1 MAVKKI
7 LRELQIKKIFTL
19 IKDNFAKLNHT
30 HDKATTTTDGFM
42 AAADKVKLDGIE
54 TGANKYTHPT
64 FTAKASGLYKIT
76 VNDQGHVSAAEE
88 VAKADITALG
98 IPAQDTTYPVASSTV
113 DGLMSSEDKTKLD
126 SLSNYELTPATSST
140 LGGVKIG
147 NNINSSAD
155 GKISIADASV
165 TTKGV
170 VKLSTATN
178 STSTEEAATASA
190 VKSVYDLANGK
201 QSPATTLAGYGI
213 ADAYTKDEVNGLVS
227 SAFHYKG
234 SKDTYAELPKT
245 GNKVGDVWNIVNADK
260 ANGIKAGDNVAWDGT
275 AWDVLAGVMDLSGYA
290 QTSDFVEYSETEIQG
305 MWDEVMNA

>member
-7 LRELQIKKIFTL
+7 LSELQIKKIFTL

-30 HDKATTTTDGFM
+30 HDKATTTADGFM

-98 IPAQDTTYPVASSTV
+98 IPAQDTTYPVASDTV
-113 DGLMSSEDKTKLD
+113 DGLMSSADKTKLD
-126 SLSNYELTPATSST
+126 SLSNYELPQATSSV

-147 NNINSSAD
+147 DNINSSAD
-155 GKISIADASV
+155 GKISVADASV

-178 STSTEEAATASA
+178 STSTTEAATASA
-190 VKSVYDLANGK
+190 VKSAYDLANGK
-201 QSPATTLAGYGI
+201 QSPATSLAGYGI
-213 ADAYTKDEVNGLVS
+213 TDAYTKDEVNGLVS

-245 GNKVGDVWNIVNADK
+245 GNKVGDGWNIVNADK

-305 MWDEVMNA
+305 MWDEVMSA

>member
-7 LRELQIKKIFTL
+7 LSELQIKKIFTL

-30 HDKATTTTDGFM
+30 HDKATTTADGFM

-64 FTAKASGLYKIT
+64 FTAKAFGLYKIT
-76 VNDQGHVSAAEE
+76 VNDQGHVSATEE

-98 IPAQDTTYPVASSTV
+98 IPAQDTTYPVASGTA

-147 NNINSSAD
+147 DNISSSID
-155 GKISIADASV
+155 GKISVADASV

-178 STSTEEAATASA
+178 STSTTEAATASA
-190 VKSVYDLANGK
+190 VKSAYDLANGK
-201 QSPATTLAGYGI
+201 QSPATSLAGYGI
-213 ADAYTKDEVNGLVS
+213 TDAYTKDEVNGLVS

-234 SKDTYAELPKT
+234 SKNTYAELPKT
-245 GNKVGDVWNIVNADK
+245 GNKVSDVWNIVNADK

-290 QTSDFVEYSETEIQG
+290 QTSDFAEYSETEIQG
-305 MWDEVMNA
+305 MWDAVMNA